1 MRNISEKTIIT
12 ALVNLKCVGKLGKCV
27 KNLSSKERAF
37 VLDEMERKG
46 WIIPNGIELTRLG
59 DEIVKKNLGLLQY

>member
-1 MRNISEKTIIT
+1 MRKISEKTIIT

-46 WIIPNGIELTRLG
+46 WIVPNDIEITSLG
-59 DEIVKKNLGLLQY
+59 NEIVKKNLGLLQY